1 MRGGLFDSVIIGA
14 IILAMLV
21 GALFSVYIYYQITD
35 KVEETLVDKGSI
47 TQATADEI
55 FGGSD
60 TAINT
65 FSNLIIVIVFFLY
78 LASLITS
85 YLTKNNPILIFF
97 SMLFVAIGIIL
108 TVIEKNV
115 YDNIV
120 VAAPTIAAQIP
131 LASWYFNNST
141 IIAAVFG
148 GLNILVAY
156 LAYQMDGG

>member
-1 MRGGLFDSVIIGA
+1 MRGGLFDSVVIGA

-21 GALFSVYIYYQITD
+21 GGMFSVYIYHQITD

-60 TAINT
+60 TAINV
-65 FSNLIIVIVFFLY
+65 FSNLIIVVAFFLFI
-78 LASLITS
+78 ASLITS
-85 YLTKNNPILIFF
+85 YLTKNNPIFIFF
-97 SMLFVAIGIIL
+97 SALFVALGIIL

-115 YDNIV
+115 YDKIV
-120 VAAPTIAAQIP
+120 ATVPAIAAEIP

-141 IIAAVFG
+141 IIVAVFG
-148 GLNILVAY
+148 GLNLLVAY
-156 LAYQMDGG
+156 LAYQMEG

>member
-14 IILAMLV
+14 IILAMLI
-21 GALFSVYIYYQITD
+21 GSMFSVYIYYQITD
-35 KVEETLVDKGSI
+35 KVEETLVDKGALD
-47 TQATADEI
+47 QATADEI

-60 TAINT
+60 TAVNT

-78 LASLITS
+78 LASLVTS
-85 YLTKNNPILIFF
+85 YLTKNNPIFIFF

-120 VAAPTIAAQIP
+120 VAVPTIAAQIP

-141 IIAAVFG
+141 IIVAVFG
-148 GLNILVAY
+148 GLNLLVAY
-156 LAYQMDGG
+156 LAYQMDG